1 MNVESRKNICNKR
14 KSQIQMMD
22 SVKVEKSKRL
32 TNLLVKTEDFLVL
45 GAVITMLKEKMNEKR
60 YWFRG
65 GRMWRR
71 REIGMEWGKG
81 R

>member
-1 MNVESRKNICNKR
+1 
-14 KSQIQMMD
+14 MMD

-32 TNLLVKTEDFLVL
+32 TNLLVKTEDLVL

-65 GRMWRR
+65 GRM
-71 REIGMEWGKG
+71 
-81 R
+81 

>member
-1 MNVESRKNICNKR
+1 MNVESRKNIYNKR

-32 TNLLVKTEDFLVL
+32 TNLLVKTEDLVL

-65 GRMWRR
+65 GRM
-71 REIGMEWGKG
+71 
-81 R
+81 

>member
-32 TNLLVKTEDFLVL
+32 TNLLVKTEDLVL

-65 GRMWRR
+65 GRM
-71 REIGMEWGKG
+71 
-81 R
+81 